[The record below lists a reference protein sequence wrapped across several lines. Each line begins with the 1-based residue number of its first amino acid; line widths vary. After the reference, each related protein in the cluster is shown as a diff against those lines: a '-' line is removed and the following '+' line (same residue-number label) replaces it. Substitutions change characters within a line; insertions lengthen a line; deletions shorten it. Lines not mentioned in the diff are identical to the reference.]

1 MQIKTKDLL
10 DRLVV
15 PPGKRVSVRK
25 DYDPAWVPKGM
36 TKQQAEFELQQG
48 IERLANFQDMLYA
61 QNTHALLVVLQA
73 LDAAGKDGTIK
84 HVMSGVNPQ
93 GCQVHSFKQPSAEEL
108 AHDYLWR
115 CAKVLPA
122 RGYIGIF
129 NRSYYEETL
138 VVRVH
143 PDLLEREQVPLDVK
157 DKGIWKRRFSE
168 INAFEK
174 YLTDN
179 GTHVV
184 KIFLHVSKKEQRR
197 RFLARIEHPEKNWK
211 FSASDVAERAHWDE
225 YMDAYDDVFNHTST
239 KEAPWY
245 IVPADH
251 KWVAHGAVAHIV
263 YAKMKSLKLAY
274 PTVSEAQKA
283 ELEKARRMLEKEK

>member
-1 MQIKTKDLL
+1 MELVKIKHLRVDKPDKF
-10 DRLVV
+10 RLA
-15 PPGKRVSVRK
+15 
-25 DYDPAWVPKGM
+25 DFDPADCSGLDIEKGEADGILADDI
-36 TKQQAEFELQQG
+36 KRLADLQ
-48 IERLANFQDMLYA
+48 ERLYARDHWAVLLIFQGM
-61 QNTHALLVVLQA
+61 
-73 LDAAGKDGTIK
+73 DASGKDGVIK

-143 PDLLEREQVPLDVK
+143 PDLLQREQVPSDLK

-179 GTHVV
+179 GIHVL
-184 KIFLHVSKKEQRR
+184 KIFLNVSKKEQRR

-251 KWVAHGAVAHIV
+251 KWVAHGAVAHLV

-283 ELEKARRMLEKEK
+283 ELEKARGMLEKER